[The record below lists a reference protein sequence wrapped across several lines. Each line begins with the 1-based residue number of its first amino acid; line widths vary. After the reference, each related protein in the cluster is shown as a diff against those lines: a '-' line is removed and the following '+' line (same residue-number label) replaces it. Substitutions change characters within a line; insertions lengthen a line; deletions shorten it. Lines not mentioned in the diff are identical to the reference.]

1 MTTPRTAPGS
11 PRRTC
16 TRAAQTACDHADK
29 GRETAADVLKE
40 YFEDIGGRPEKPEK
54 GTKRKGRASTAKS
67 ETGTPASTKRTK
79 TKEEPEKAWSP
90 PPGSWEHD
98 VSHIDTVEQNIDPKT
113 GKDARF
119 AYLVWN
125 NQKKTQHPLKH
136 IYTKCPQ
143 KVSHPS
149 FVPAANSLLTDASR
163 CSNTTR
169 ATSCSRKTT
178 SPPTPTAT
186 PWTKPTQDDSSAH
199 KASDS
204 PRADSPPTPSKR
216 RTPYVIATPNGFVPV
231 GDASVLHLG
240 GRMELTVLLAADA
253 SDRDAP
259 DAAISAM

>member
-11 PRRTC
+11 PKRTC
-16 TRAAQTACDHADK
+16 TRPAQTACDHADK

-40 YFEDIGGRPEKPEK
+40 YFEDIGGRPEKPDK

-79 TKEEPEKAWSP
+79 TKEEPAEKAWSP

-98 VSHIDTVEQNIDPKT
+98 VSHIDTVEQNVDPKT
-113 GKDARF
+113 GKDTRF

-125 NQKKTQHPLKH
+125 NHKKTQHPLKH

-143 KVSHPS
+143 KVSHLP

-169 ATSCSRKTT
+169 ATSCSPKTT
-178 SPPTPTAT
+178 PPPTAT
-186 PWTKPTQDDSSAH
+186 PWTKPTRTTPPPKERLILPAPTH
-199 KASDS
+199 HI
-204 PRADSPPTPSKR
+204 RAAR
-216 RTPYVIATPNGFVPV
+216 RTSSRHPTASYPSATQVCSIWEDEWN
-231 GDASVLHLG
+231 S
-240 GRMELTVLLAADA
+240 RCCWQ
-253 SDRDAP
+253 
-259 DAAISAM
+259 

>member
-1 MTTPRTAPGS
+1 MKTLRTALGS

-16 TRAAQTACDHADK
+16 TRAAQTACDYADT

-67 ETGTPASTKRTK
+67 ETGTPASTKRSK
-79 TKEEPEKAWSP
+79 TKEEPVEKAWSP

-98 VSHIDTVEQNIDPKT
+98 VSHIDTVEQNVDPKT
-113 GKDARF
+113 GKDTRF

-143 KVSHPS
+143 KVSHPF
-149 FVPAANSLLTDASR
+149 FVPAANSLLTNASR

-186 PWTKPTQDDSSAH
+186 PFTKPTRTTPPPIERLVLPAPTHHTRPASA
-199 KASDS
+199 A
-204 PRADSPPTPSKR
+204 R
-216 RTPYVIATPNGFVPV
+216 RTSSRHPTASYPSATQACSTWRAGWN
-231 GDASVLHLG
+231 S
-240 GRMELTVLLAADA
+240 RCCWQ
-253 SDRDAP
+253 
-259 DAAISAM
+259 

>member
-98 VSHIDTVEQNIDPKT
+98 VSHIDTVEQNVDPKT
-113 GKDARF
+113 GKDTRF

-143 KVSHPS
+143 KVSHPF
-149 FVPAANSLLTDASR
+149 FVPAANSLLTNASR

-186 PWTKPTQDDSSAH
+186 PFTKPT
-199 KASDS
+199 
-204 PRADSPPTPSKR
+204 RTTPPPIERLVLPAPTHHTPCKR
-216 RTPYVIATPNGFVPV
+216 RTPYVITTPNGFVPV
-231 GDASVLHLG
+231 GDASVLHLE
-240 GRMELTVLLAADA
+240 GRMELTVLLAVDA
-253 SDRDAP
+253 PDRDAP

>member
-16 TRAAQTACDHADK
+16 TRPTQAACDYADG

-67 ETGTPASTKRTK
+67 ETGTPASTTKRSK
-79 TKEEPEKAWSP
+79 TKEAPVEKAWSP

-98 VSHIDTVEQNIDPKT
+98 VSHIDTVEENLDPKT
-113 GKDARF
+113 GKDVRF

-143 KVSHPS
+143 KVSHLPL
-149 FVPAANSLLTDASR
+149 VPAANEVLTDASR

-178 SPPTPTAT
+178 TTTPTPTLTAT
-186 PWTKPTQDDSSAH
+186 PWTKPTRTTLPSIERLLPPAPTH
-199 KASDS
+199 HTRPA
-204 PRADSPPTPSKR
+204 RAAR
-216 RTPYVIATPNGFVPV
+216 RTSSRHPTASSPSATQACSIWEAGWNSGCCWQ
-231 GDASVLHLG
+231 
-240 GRMELTVLLAADA
+240 
-253 SDRDAP
+253 
-259 DAAISAM
+259 